1 MEADEQIAAYSRG
14 GAERPDPRLIKA
26 DEQIV
31 AYVDTGQKDRTRDRW
46 RSTSKS
52 SPMSLL
58 VSGAEPET

>member
-31 AYVDTGQKDRTRDRW
+31 AYVDTGQKDRT
-46 RSTSKS
+46 
-52 SPMSLL
+52 
-58 VSGAEPET
+58 